1 MEEGKIHFENTEP
14 FTALV
19 ITPNKMEDKNW
30 ASDTYLQDLSNDS
43 FCKYIKVNPN
53 TQDYLNFLE
62 EHLDVKG
69 FREYNTE
76 EPYIKMQVIHEARDY
91 VYEIMYFD
99 IPQGPARLI
108 NEFGTLL
115 NINNDK
121 IIGNAIVTRS
131 YVSSTDDKMYLD
143 NITPEIIQQML
154 FKRANTTVVLFD
166 SDDEIYKE
174 TLVMGS
180 IDDYAELFFDEKKF
194 QIKKLEL
201 PFLKHNINIWYT
213 EDKYGNLDVCGNLL
227 PDTCRVDKMLVFSYW
242 TDDIRDSF
250 SLDEFMKIINLS
262 KKLTDYITPYEYT
275 TEEKDE
281 LGRNIIKNKY
291 RVLNKIYHSY
301 NQK

>member
-1 MEEGKIHFENTEP
+1 MEDGKLHFENKEA

-19 ITPNKMEDKNW
+19 ITPNKIEDRNW
-30 ASDTYLQDLSNDS
+30 ASDTYLQDLTNDS
-43 FCKYIKVNPN
+43 FCKYVKVNPS
-53 TQDYLNFLE
+53 TEDYLNFLE
-62 EHLDVKG
+62 ESLDLKG
-69 FREYNTE
+69 FREYNKE
-76 EPYIKMQVIHEARDY
+76 EPYIKMQVIHESSDY

-99 IPQGPARLI
+99 MDQGPGKLL
-108 NEFGTLL
+108 NEFATLL

-121 IIGNAIVTRS
+121 IIGNAVITRS
-131 YVSSTDDKMYLD
+131 FVSSTDDRMHLD

-154 FKRANTTVVLFD
+154 FKRANTTVVIYD
-166 SDDEIYKE
+166 SDDEVYKE

-180 IDDYAELFFDEKKF
+180 MDEYAEIFFGEKKF

-227 PDTCRVDKMLVFSYW
+227 DETCRVDKMIVFSYW
-242 TDDIRDSF
+242 SDDIRDSF
-250 SLDEFMKIINLS
+250 SLEEFKKIIHLS
-262 KKLTDYITPYEYT
+262 KKLTDYMTPYEYT

-291 RVLNKIYHSY
+291 RVLNKIYEK
-301 NQK
+301 N